1 MVLVNLQNV
10 SISFG
15 ESLLLDK
22 INLLI
27 KAGERIGI
35 LGRNGSGKSTLLR
48 LIVGEQLPQNGDIQR
63 KVGILMTTLT
73 QEVPKK
79 LNATVKEVVISDDL
93 TEKGAYVIDPIGKK
107 DDQKAFWEVEQK
119 ANEILSRMK
128 LDGSALFENLSAG
141 MKRRVL
147 MASAL
152 CKDPDIILL
161 DEPTNHLDI
170 DSIIWLEDFLF
181 RYLKTI
187 IFVTHDRALLRHL
200 ATRIVEIDRA
210 HLYSWSCDYDTFIKR
225 RSENMVAE
233 ENRWHVFDKKLAQE
247 EIWIRQGIKAR
258 RTRNEGRVRALE
270 KMRIECRNRR
280 EKNGRIKLTPQSIER
295 SGRAVIE
302 AKNLS
307 FSFGTK
313 RIVKNFS
320 ATIMRGDKI
329 GLIGLNG
336 IGKTTFI
343 QLLLKN
349 LSPEKGT
356 VQHGTHLKIGYF
368 DQLRQRLNEDQSVQS
383 NVADGNDTIMLN
395 GKQRHV
401 IGYLQDFLFSP
412 QRARTPVYVLSGGEK
427 NRLMLAKLFTQPFNV
442 LILDEPTNDL
452 DIETLELLEEMLF
465 EYSGTLLLISHDRD
479 FINKVVTSTFVFE
492 GNGKIQQYAGGYD
505 DYLWQGPQEKI
516 PLSTTSKKRSGNALK
531 KTADSRR
538 KLGYMQQRELEQLPQ
553 KIESLEKHRDELYKT
568 LSDPEFYHRKKKEIA
583 GIKKNLMDLESEIKQ
598 AYERWEQLEDFL
610 IKD

>member
-27 KAGERIGI
+27 KTGERIGI

-63 KVGILMTTLT
+63 KVGILITALA
-73 QEVPKK
+73 QEVPKR

-93 TEKGAYVIDPIGKK
+93 TGKNAYVIDPTGKR
-107 DDQKAFWEVEQK
+107 DDQKASWEVEQR

-128 LDGSALFENLSAG
+128 LDGSDLFETLSAG
-141 MKRRVL
+141 IKRRVL
-147 MASAL
+147 LAGAL
-152 CKDPDIILL
+152 CKDPDILLL

-170 DSIIWLEDFLF
+170 DSILWLEDFLA
-181 RYLKTI
+181 RYPKTI
-187 IFVTHDRALLRHL
+187 VFVTHDRTLLRRL

-225 RSENMVAE
+225 RAEDMEAE

-247 EIWIRQGIKAR
+247 EVWIRQGIKAR
-258 RTRNEGRVRALE
+258 RKRNQGRVRALE
-270 KMRIECRNRR
+270 KMRAEQRNRR
-280 EKNGRIKLTPQSIER
+280 QKEGVVKLTAQSAER

-302 AKNLS
+302 AKNLT

-313 RIVKNFS
+313 HIVKDFS

-329 GLIGLNG
+329 GVIGSNG
-336 IGKTTFI
+336 IGKTTFM
-343 QLLLKN
+343 QLLLKV
-349 LSPEKGT
+349 LAPEKGT
-356 VQHGTHLKIGYF
+356 VQHGTHLKIEYF
-368 DQLRQRLNEDQSVQS
+368 DQLRLRLDENKSVQS
-383 NVADGNDTIMLN
+383 NVAVGNDTIMLN

-412 QRARTPVYVLSGGEK
+412 QRARSPVFVLSGGEK
-427 NRLMLAKLFTQPFNV
+427 NRLMLAKLFMQPFNV
-442 LILDEPTNDL
+442 LIMDEPTNDL

-492 GNGKIQQYAGGYD
+492 GDGKIQQYAGGYD
-505 DYLWQGPQEKI
+505 DYLRQRPQEKVPI
-516 PLSTTSKKRSGNALK
+516 STTTSKRSGNALK
-531 KTADSRR
+531 NKTAEPQR

-553 KIESLEKHRDELYKT
+553 KIESLEKRRGELYKI
-568 LSDPEFYHRKKKEIA
+568 LSDPQFYRREKKEIA
-583 GIKKNLMDLESEIKQ
+583 AIKKDLMDLESEIKL
-598 AYERWEQLEDFL
+598 AYERWEQLEGFL
-610 IKD
+610 N

>member
-15 ESLLLDK
+15 ESLLLDE

-63 KVGILMTTLT
+63 KVGLVITALA

-79 LNATVKEVVISDDL
+79 LDATVKEVVISDDL
-93 TEKGAYVIDPIGKK
+93 TEKSAYGIDPIGKK
-107 DDQKAFWEVEQK
+107 DDEKASWEVEQK
-119 ANEILSRMK
+119 ADEILSRMK
-128 LDGSALFENLSAG
+128 LDGSAIFETLSAG

-152 CKDPDIILL
+152 CKDPDILLL

-170 DSIIWLEDFLF
+170 DSILWLEDFLS

-187 IFVTHDRALLRHL
+187 VFVTHDRTLLRRL

-225 RSENMVAE
+225 RAEDMEAE
-233 ENRWHVFDKKLAQE
+233 ENKWHVFDKKLAQE
-247 EIWIRQGIKAR
+247 EVWIRQGIKAR
-258 RTRNEGRVRALE
+258 RTRNQGRVRALE
-270 KMRIECRNRR
+270 KMRAERRNRR
-280 EKNGRIKLTPQSIER
+280 EKEGLVKLTAQSAER

-307 FSFGTK
+307 FSFGSK
-313 RIVKNFS
+313 PIVKSFS

-329 GLIGLNG
+329 GVIGSNG
-336 IGKTTFI
+336 IGKTTFM
-343 QLLLKN
+343 QLLLKV
-349 LSPEKGT
+349 LAPEKGT
-356 VQHGTHLKIGYF
+356 VQHGTHLKFEYF
-368 DQLRQRLNEDQSVQS
+368 DQLRQRLNEDLSVQS
-383 NVADGNDTIMLN
+383 NVAAGNDTIMVN

-442 LILDEPTNDL
+442 LIMDEPTNDL

-465 EYSGTLLLISHDRD
+465 EYQGTLLLISHDRD

-492 GNGKIQQYAGGYD
+492 GHGKIRQYAGGYD
-505 DYLWQGPQEKI
+505 DYLRQRPQEK
-516 PLSTTSKKRSGNALK
+516 LAMSTTAPKRSGNALK
-531 KTADSRR
+531 KKASEAKR

-553 KIESLEKHRDELYKT
+553 KIESLEKRRDELYKT
-568 LSDPEFYHRKKKEIA
+568 LGDPEFYRREKKKIA
-583 GIKKNLMDLESEIKQ
+583 EIKKDLMDLESEIIQ
-598 AYERWEQLEDFL
+598 AYERWERLEGLFN
-610 IKD
+610 

>member
-27 KAGERIGI
+27 KTGERIGI

-63 KVGILMTTLT
+63 KVGILITALA
-73 QEVPKK
+73 QEVPKR

-93 TEKGAYVIDPIGKK
+93 TGKNAYVIDPTGKR
-107 DDQKAFWEVEQK
+107 DDQKASWEVEQR

-128 LDGSALFENLSAG
+128 LDGSDLFETLSAG
-141 MKRRVL
+141 IKRRVL
-147 MASAL
+147 LAGAL
-152 CKDPDIILL
+152 CKDPDILLL

-170 DSIIWLEDFLF
+170 DSILWLEDFLA
-181 RYLKTI
+181 RYPKTI
-187 IFVTHDRALLRHL
+187 VFVTHDRTLLRRL

-225 RSENMVAE
+225 RAEDMEAE

-247 EIWIRQGIKAR
+247 EVWIRQGIKAR
-258 RTRNEGRVRALE
+258 RKRNQGRVRALE
-270 KMRIECRNRR
+270 KMRAEQRNRR
-280 EKNGRIKLTPQSIER
+280 QKEGVVKLTAQSAER

-302 AKNLS
+302 AKNLT

-313 RIVKNFS
+313 HIVKDFS

-329 GLIGLNG
+329 GVIGSNG
-336 IGKTTFI
+336 IGKTTFM
-343 QLLLKN
+343 QLLLKV
-349 LSPEKGT
+349 LTPEKGT
-356 VQHGTHLKIGYF
+356 VQHGTHLKIEYF
-368 DQLRQRLNEDQSVQS
+368 DQLRLRLDENKSVQS
-383 NVADGNDTIMLN
+383 NVAVGNDTIMLN

-412 QRARTPVYVLSGGEK
+412 QRARSPVFVLSGGEK
-427 NRLMLAKLFTQPFNV
+427 NRLMLAKLFMQPFNV
-442 LILDEPTNDL
+442 LIMDEPTNDL

-492 GNGKIQQYAGGYD
+492 GDGKIQQYAGGYD
-505 DYLWQGPQEKI
+505 DYLRQRPQEKVPI
-516 PLSTTSKKRSGNALK
+516 STTTSKRSGNALK
-531 KTADSRR
+531 NKTAEPQR

-553 KIESLEKHRDELYKT
+553 KIESLEKRRGELYKI
-568 LSDPEFYHRKKKEIA
+568 LSDPQFYRREKKEIA
-583 GIKKNLMDLESEIKQ
+583 AIKKDLMDLESEIKL
-598 AYERWEQLEDFL
+598 AYERWEQLEGFL
-610 IKD
+610 N